1 MWPLPRTF
9 SLACHR
15 IVLSANLVGRT
26 RVALAAL
33 YGCGASA
40 MPQALPGNSSS
51 PSVMVNVSSRSWPFS
66 GNLRKFTL
74 LIMYE
79 SKVEEIA
86 LRKHTCVKE
95 MYPNHHIIK
104 RHQQT
109 KQCIKTALANEIWT
123 PKKCRFVGLEYSP
136 RQIIYVTRWC
146 WQIQTRELH
155 RRLGLLRLT
164 TSAQGGFPAKPGL
177 QAAKLRLLVA
187 SCSFLLLLAMASTL
201 LAMASP

>member
-1 MWPLPRTF
+1 MGEFGIWRFSGLSCVWIEQLSGPLYRIQSQAIDKFSKAQIESMWPLPRTF

-95 MYPNHHIIK
+95 MYPK
-104 RHQQT
+104 SSYHQT
-109 KQCIKTALANEIWT
+109 PSTNKTMHKN
-123 PKKCRFVGLEYSP
+123 S
-136 RQIIYVTRWC
+136 
-146 WQIQTRELH
+146 
-155 RRLGLLRLT
+155 
-164 TSAQGGFPAKPGL
+164 
-177 QAAKLRLLVA
+177 
-187 SCSFLLLLAMASTL
+187 SCE
-201 LAMASP
+201 